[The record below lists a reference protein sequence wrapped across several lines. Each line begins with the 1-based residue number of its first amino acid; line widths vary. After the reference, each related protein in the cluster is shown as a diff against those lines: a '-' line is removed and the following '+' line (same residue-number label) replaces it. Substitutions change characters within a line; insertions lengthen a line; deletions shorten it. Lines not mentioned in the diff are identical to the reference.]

1 MYICFWKL
9 CTEKQ
14 QEKTKNKNWLCIS
27 RMCRICRCTLSS
39 WKKLKLQKA
48 VASNVEEAERTQRR
62 GKPAETKHCDCDW
75 DELAEGEIN
84 WQRVKERAQ
93 TTARKLHFLKRLPWT
108 SGVWCVHLN
117 RIFTGHK
124 LFFIFFLLETKEKSR
139 SKIKLCYYQI
149 GRTERPKV
157 MLSRQYFCS
166 PMSRDYSPF
175 WGKAMLIPFYFL
187 SFGNS

>member
-1 MYICFWKL
+1 MYSTLPTLNNKKITAMFYVHLFLKAMYR
-9 CTEKQ
+9 
-14 QEKTKNKNWLCIS
+14 KTTGKNKNWLCIS

-75 DELAEGEIN
+75 DEFAEGEIN

-93 TTARKLHFLKRLPWT
+93 TTARKLHFLKRLPWM

-124 LFFIFFLLETKEKSR
+124 LFFFFYWKQKR
-139 SKIKLCYYQI
+139 KIKIKNQTLLLSD
-149 GRTERPKV
+149 RPNWAAKGHAFKTV
-157 MLSRQYFCS
+157 
-166 PMSRDYSPF
+166 
-175 WGKAMLIPFYFL
+175 FL
-187 SFGNS
+187 

>member
-93 TTARKLHFLKRLPWT
+93 TTARKLHFLKRLPWM

-124 LFFIFFLLETKEKSR
+124 LFFFFLLETKEKNQDQKSNFVIIR
-139 SKIKLCYYQI
+139 SA
-149 GRTERPKV
+149 E
-157 MLSRQYFCS
+157 LSGQRSCFQDSIFVAQ
-166 PMSRDYSPF
+166 
-175 WGKAMLIPFYFL
+175 WAEIILH
-187 SFGNS
+187 FGAKPC